1 MSLYQNLS
9 ETTRNDNSIITV
21 GSFDGVHV
29 GHAKILSTLVNRAK
43 ERNCRSVLL
52 TFEPHPRKVVSKDF
66 NLRLLTL
73 TDEKKRL
80 ISQLG
85 VDEIIVI
92 PFTKEFSQMSSDDF
106 FNEFIIKKI
115 GIKEIILGYDHRF
128 GKGRDGDENK
138 VRELGKLFG
147 FDVITV
153 PPVKFGDLTVS
164 SSLIR
169 KELAEGRVKNI
180 RDYLNRYYSITGSV
194 SEGDK
199 RGRLLGFPTANISV
213 TDSDKMIP
221 SNGVYAVRVI
231 IGDETFNGVM
241 NIGKRPTFQ
250 GIENTILE
258 VNIFDFEK
266 NIYGREITVE
276 FIDRLRD
283 EQKFSSKD
291 ELIAQIE
298 KDKKRALEIL
308 TN

>member
-66 NLRLLTL
+66 NLRLLTS

-250 GIENTILE
+250 SIENTILE

>member
-80 ISQLG
+80 ISQLD

-250 GIENTILE
+250 SIENTILE

>member
-29 GHAKILSTLVNRAK
+29 GHAKILFTLVNRAK

-66 NLRLLTL
+66 DLRLLTS

-80 ISQLG
+80 ISRLG
-85 VDEIIVI
+85 VDEILVI

-180 RDYLNRYYSITGSV
+180 SDYLNRYYSITGSV

-213 TDSDKMIP
+213 SDSDKMIP

-231 IGDETFNGVM
+231 IGDETFKGVM

-250 GIENTILE
+250 SIESTILE

-266 NIYGREITVE
+266 NIYGREIMVE

>member
-29 GHAKILSTLVNRAK
+29 GHAKILSTLVKRAK

-80 ISQLG
+80 ISQLD

-250 GIENTILE
+250 SIENTILE

>member
-250 GIENTILE
+250 SIENTILE